1 MRSGR
6 KLLGEMMGP
15 AGGTVAGAAATAVG
29 LSGGLAVAAG
39 TVALAGTI
47 TFAGKQMNKQG
58 LRDGISN
65 TASAVSDLTVD
76 AYSDFKE
83 SMAQS
88 RVAAEEAQG
97 AAGNGGKH
105 SSNRF
110 D

>member
-1 MRSGR
+1 
-6 KLLGEMMGP
+6 
-15 AGGTVAGAAATAVG
+15 
-29 LSGGLAVAAG
+29 
-39 TVALAGTI
+39 
-47 TFAGKQMNKQG
+47 MNKQG